1 MENDERFPLTSSKKR
16 LSTGKTI
23 SRGRPSV
30 RIKALDGIRAL
41 AIVAVVLYHLRP
53 SVLPGGFIGVTVFF
67 VLSGFLITR
76 STVSALDKGSFSYRR
91 YLLRRFWRLFFPIVI
106 TIALSAVLTYLFAP
120 SLLLKVQSDCL
131 PATLFVSN
139 WFYIVRNVPYFAAAG
154 LPSPLTHL
162 WFLGVLAQ
170 FYVLW
175 PLIVY
180 LLLKVRR
187 AAPAITAVLILF
199 STVAMS
205 IFWMVGE
212 DVTHAYYGLDTRAAE
227 LLVGAFLALIYSQIS
242 PENSVSAFRAKTEKS
257 EMLQV
262 LAAGSLGSLIVFA
275 IWGSGD
281 TPAIYFGG
289 FLLVAMLSAVIVRAA
304 TFEGSVISKL
314 LSNPVFNYLGSRSF
328 SLYLVHFPI
337 LLILNPATRTVPPS
351 GWQQLLQLLIVVV
364 AAEVFYRLTESPAS
378 LLSSL
383 WKKAGERKVATLKS
397 QDPLRTLQLKVF
409 AVLSA
414 ISLIVAV
421 VLSFYPANWEQLAKN
436 RAVQLRPEL
445 AASATSSSHSEKQKT
460 KEKDEK
466 NKSPKKQEEK
476 PKGLKPLAKK
486 VPNNLDTSGW
496 QIDPA
501 TGTCN
506 ADVLIIGDS
515 ITEGASAAIKKVL
528 PQAVIDGKVSRQ
540 IQRGPDVFAKYKNQG
555 IRPRVLVYALG
566 SNGVLYGDRLVQ
578 NLIDTAEGRPMYLVT
593 IRDPNPLQD
602 INNEIL
608 NRLAN
613 NNPNVG
619 IIDWWAAS
627 EGHREYLVDDGTH
640 PTNVGNEVL
649 ANLYKQALCGQ

>member
-1 MENDERFPLTSSKKR
+1 M
-16 LSTGKTI
+16 
-23 SRGRPSV
+23 
-30 RIKALDGIRAL
+30 DGLRAL

-53 SVLPGGFIGVTVFF
+53 SVSPGGFIGVTVFF

-76 STVSALDKGSFSYRR
+76 SVVSALDKGTFSYRR
-91 YLLRRFWRLFFPIVI
+91 YLRRRFWRLFFPIII
-106 TIALSAVLTYLFAP
+106 TIALSATLTYLFAP

-139 WFYIVRNVPYFAAAG
+139 WFYIFRNVPYFAAAG

-170 FYVLW
+170 FYVIW

-187 AAPAITAVLILF
+187 AAPAITAVLILA
-199 STVAMS
+199 SAAAMA
-205 IFWMVGE
+205 IFWMAGE
-212 DVTHAYYGLDTRAAE
+212 DVTRAYYGLDTRAAE
-227 LLVGAFLALIYSQIS
+227 LLVGAFLAFIYPQVSSQS
-242 PENSVSAFRAKTEKS
+242 PDSTDEAKTGKGTA
-257 EMLQV
+257 LQV
-262 LAAGSLGSLIVFA
+262 LAAGSLVALLVFT
-275 IWGSGD
+275 IWGSGEM
-281 TPAIYFGG
+281 PAMHLGG
-289 FLLVAMLSAVIVRAA
+289 FLLAAMLSALIIRATA
-304 TFEGSVISKL
+304 AAETVISKL

-328 SLYLVHFPI
+328 ALYLVHFPI
-337 LLILNPATRTVPPS
+337 LLMLNPATRTVPPTW
-351 GWQQLLQLLIVVV
+351 WQQLLQLLVV
-364 AAEVFYRLTESPAS
+364 AVAGEVFYHLTEAPAS
-378 LLSSL
+378 LVSSL
-383 WKKAGERKVATLKS
+383 WKKPGEKKVAKLKAQS
-397 QDPLRTLQLKVF
+397 RLRKIQLTVF

-414 ISLIVAV
+414 LSLVVAGF
-421 VLSFYPANWEQLAKN
+421 LAFYPANWGQIAKN

-445 AASATSSSHSEKQKT
+445 AATAAPSPKPEKQKA

-466 NKSPKKQEEK
+466 DKTQEKAEEE
-476 PKGLKPLAKK
+476 PKGIKPVAKK
-486 VPNNLDTSGW
+486 VPNNLDTTGW

-501 TGTCN
+501 TGACN

-515 ITEGASAAIKKVL
+515 VTDEATPAIKKVL
-528 PQAVIDGKVSRQ
+528 PNAVVDGKTSRQ
-540 IQRGPDVFAKYKNQG
+540 IQRGPEVFARYKNQG

-578 NLIDTAEGRPMYLVT
+578 NLIDTAEGRPMFLVT

-640 PTNVGNEVL
+640 PTNAGAAVI

>member
-1 MENDERFPLTSSKKR
+1 M
-16 LSTGKTI
+16 
-23 SRGRPSV
+23 
-30 RIKALDGIRAL
+30 RIKALDGMRAL

-76 STVSALDKGSFSYRR
+76 SVVSALDKGTFSYRR

-106 TIALSAVLTYLFAP
+106 TIALSAALTYLFAP
-120 SLLLKVQSDCL
+120 SLLLKVQSNCL

-139 WFYIVRNVPYFAAAG
+139 WFYIFRNVPYFAAAG

-187 AAPAITAVLILF
+187 AAPAITAVLI
-199 STVAMS
+199 VASAAAMA
-205 IFWMVGE
+205 IFWMAGE

-227 LLVGAFLALIYSQIS
+227 LLVGAFLAFIFPQAS
-242 PENSVSAFRAKTEKS
+242 PGRGSEAKAKTGKGAL
-257 EMLQV
+257 LQV
-262 LAAGSLGSLIVFA
+262 LAAGSLAGLIVFA
-275 IWGSGD
+275 IGGNGEMS
-281 TPAIYFGG
+281 AMYLGG
-289 FLLVAMLSAVIVRAA
+289 FLLAAILSALIIRAA
-304 TFEGSVISKL
+304 VSEEAVISKL
-314 LSNPVFNYLGSRSF
+314 LSNSVFNYLGSRSF
-328 SLYLVHFPI
+328 ALYLVHFPI
-337 LLILNPATRTVPPS
+337 LLMLNPATRTVPPTW
-351 GWQQLLQLLIVVV
+351 WQQLLQLLLVAV
-364 AAEVFYRLTESPAS
+364 AAEVFYHLAESPAT
-378 LLSSL
+378 LLSAL
-383 WKKAGERKVATLKS
+383 WKKPGEKKAAKLKS
-397 QDPLRTLQLKVF
+397 QSRLRKVQLTVF
-409 AVLSA
+409 AVLS
-414 ISLIVAV
+414 
-421 VLSFYPANWEQLAKN
+421 VLSLVVAGILVFYPANWEQLAKN

-445 AASATSSSHSEKQKT
+445 AATSAPSPKVEKQKA

-466 NKSPKKQEEK
+466 DKERKKQEEE
-476 PKGLKPLAKK
+476 PKGIKPVAKK
-486 VPNNLDTSGW
+486 VPNNLDTTGW

-515 ITEGASAAIKKVL
+515 VTDEATPAIKKVL
-528 PQAVIDGKVSRQ
+528 PNAVVDGKTSRQ
-540 IQRGPDVFAKYKNQG
+540 IQRGPEVLAKYQNQG

-578 NLIDTAEGRPMYLVT
+578 KLIDTAQGRPMFLVT

-640 PTNVGNEVL
+640 PTNAGAAVI

>member
-1 MENDERFPLTSSKKR
+1 M
-16 LSTGKTI
+16 
-23 SRGRPSV
+23 
-30 RIKALDGIRAL
+30 
-41 AIVAVVLYHLRP
+41 AVVLYHLRP
-53 SVLPGGFIGVTVFF
+53 SVLTGGFIGVTVFF

-76 STVSALDKGSFSYRR
+76 SVVSALDKGTFSYRR

-106 TIALSAVLTYLFAP
+106 TIALSAALTYLFAP

-139 WFYIVRNVPYFAAAG
+139 WFYIFRNVPYFAAAG

-170 FYVLW
+170 FYVIW

-187 AAPAITAVLILF
+187 AAPAITAVMILA
-199 STVAMS
+199 SAAAMA
-205 IFWMVGE
+205 IFWMAGE

-227 LLVGAFLALIYSQIS
+227 LLVGAFLAFIFPQ
-242 PENSVSAFRAKTEKS
+242 VSSSGSGSADEAKTGKDTA
-257 EMLQV
+257 LQI
-262 LAAGSLGSLIVFA
+262 LAAGSLGALIVFA
-275 IWGSGD
+275 IGGNGEM
-281 TPAIYFGG
+281 PAMYLGG
-289 FLLVAMLSAVIVRAA
+289 FLLAAILSALIIRAA
-304 TFEGSVISKL
+304 VSEEAMISKL
-314 LSNPVFNYLGSRSF
+314 LCNPVFNYLGSRSF
-328 SLYLVHFPI
+328 ALYLVHFPI
-337 LLILNPATRTVPPS
+337 LLMLNPATRTVPPTW
-351 GWQQLLQLLIVVV
+351 WQQVLQLLIVVV
-364 AAEVFYRLTESPAS
+364 AGEVFYHLTEAPSS

-383 WKKAGERKVATLKS
+383 WKKPGEKKVAKLKAQS
-397 QDPLRTLQLKVF
+397 RLRKIQLTVF

-414 ISLIVAV
+414 LSLVVAG
-421 VLSFYPANWEQLAKN
+421 LLAFYPANWGQIAKN

-445 AASATSSSHSEKQKT
+445 AATAAPSPKVEKQAAKD
-460 KEKDEK
+460 KDEK
-466 NKSPKKQEEK
+466 DQAQEKAEEESKGIK
-476 PKGLKPLAKK
+476 PVAKK
-486 VPNNLDTSGW
+486 VPNNLDTTGW

-515 ITEGASAAIKKVL
+515 VTDEATPAIKKVL
-528 PQAVIDGKVSRQ
+528 PNAVVDGKTSRQ
-540 IQRGPDVFAKYKNQG
+540 IQRGPEVLARYQNQG

-613 NNPNVG
+613 ANPNVG

-640 PTNVGNEVL
+640 PTNTGAAVI

>member
-1 MENDERFPLTSSKKR
+1 MDEL
-16 LSTGKTI
+16 
-23 SRGRPSV
+23 
-30 RIKALDGIRAL
+30 RAL

-76 STVSALDKGSFSYRR
+76 SVVSALDKGTFSYRR

-106 TIALSAVLTYLFAP
+106 TIALSAALTYLFAP

-139 WFYIVRNVPYFAAAG
+139 WFYIFRNVPYFAAAG

-170 FYVLW
+170 FYVIW

-187 AAPAITAVLILF
+187 AAPAITAVLILA
-199 STVAMS
+199 SAAAMA
-205 IFWMVGE
+205 IFWMAGE

-227 LLVGAFLALIYSQIS
+227 LLVGAFLAFIFPQ
-242 PENSVSAFRAKTEKS
+242 VSSSGSGSANEAKTGKGTA
-257 EMLQV
+257 LQI
-262 LAAGSLGSLIVFA
+262 LAAGSLGALIVFA
-275 IWGSGD
+275 IGGNGEMS
-281 TPAIYFGG
+281 AIYLGG
-289 FLLVAMLSAVIVRAA
+289 FLLAAILSAVIIGAA
-304 TFEGSVISKL
+304 ASAGSLISKL

-328 SLYLVHFPI
+328 ALYLVHFPI
-337 LLILNPATRTVPPS
+337 LLILNPATRTVPPTW
-351 GWQQLLQLLIVVV
+351 WQQLLQLLIVAV
-364 AAEVFYRLTESPAS
+364 AGEVFYQLTEVPATWMS
-378 LLSSL
+378 TL
-383 WKKAGERKVATLKS
+383 WKKPGEKKAAKLKAWGWLRKV
-397 QDPLRTLQLKVF
+397 QLTVF
-409 AVLSA
+409 
-414 ISLIVAV
+414 V
-421 VLSFYPANWEQLAKN
+421 VLSVLSLVVTGVLAFYPANWEQIAKN

-445 AASATSSSHSEKQKT
+445 AATAAPSPQPEKQKA

-466 NKSPKKQEEK
+466 DKTQEKAEEE
-476 PKGLKPLAKK
+476 PKGIKPVAKK
-486 VPNNLDTSGW
+486 VPNNLDTTGW

-515 ITEGASAAIKKVL
+515 VTDEATPAIKKVL
-528 PQAVIDGKVSRQ
+528 PNAVVDGKTSRQ
-540 IQRGPDVFAKYKNQG
+540 IQRGPEVLAKYKNQG

-578 NLIDTAEGRPMYLVT
+578 NLIDTAEGRPMFLVT

-640 PTNVGNEVL
+640 PTNTGAAVI
-649 ANLYKQALCGQ
+649 ANLYKQALCGR

>member
-1 MENDERFPLTSSKKR
+1 M
-16 LSTGKTI
+16 
-23 SRGRPSV
+23 
-30 RIKALDGIRAL
+30 
-41 AIVAVVLYHLRP
+41 
-53 SVLPGGFIGVTVFF
+53 TVFF

-76 STVSALDKGSFSYRR
+76 SVVSALDKGTFSYRR
-91 YLLRRFWRLFFPIVI
+91 YLRRRFWRLFFPIVI
-106 TIALSAVLTYLFAP
+106 TIALSAALTYLFAP

-139 WFYIVRNVPYFAAAG
+139 WFYIFRNVPYFAAAG

-170 FYVLW
+170 FYVIW

-187 AAPAITAVLILF
+187 AAPAITAVLILA
-199 STVAMS
+199 SAAAMA
-205 IFWMVGE
+205 IFWMAGE

-227 LLVGAFLALIYSQIS
+227 LLVGAFLAFIFPQ
-242 PENSVSAFRAKTEKS
+242 VSSSGSGSANEAKTGKGTA
-257 EMLQV
+257 LQI
-262 LAAGSLGSLIVFA
+262 LAAGSLGALIVFA
-275 IWGSGD
+275 IGGNGEMS
-281 TPAIYFGG
+281 AIYLGG
-289 FLLVAMLSAVIVRAA
+289 FLLAAILSAVIIGAA
-304 TFEGSVISKL
+304 ASAGSLISKL

-328 SLYLVHFPI
+328 ALYLVHFPI
-337 LLILNPATRTVPPS
+337 LLILNPATRTVPPTW
-351 GWQQLLQLLIVVV
+351 WQQLLQLLIVAV
-364 AAEVFYRLTESPAS
+364 AGEVFYQLTEVPATWMS
-378 LLSSL
+378 AL
-383 WKKAGERKVATLKS
+383 WKKPGEKKAAKLKAWGWLRKV
-397 QDPLRTLQLKVF
+397 QLTVF
-409 AVLSA
+409 
-414 ISLIVAV
+414 V
-421 VLSFYPANWEQLAKN
+421 VLSVLSLVVTGVLAFYPANWEQLAKN

-445 AASATSSSHSEKQKT
+445 AATVAASPQPEKPAVKDED
-460 KEKDEK
+460 EKDKAQEK
-466 NKSPKKQEEK
+466 AEEE
-476 PKGLKPLAKK
+476 PKGIKPVAKK
-486 VPNNLDTSGW
+486 VPNNLDTTGW

-515 ITEGASAAIKKVL
+515 VTDEATPAIKKVL
-528 PQAVIDGKVSRQ
+528 PNAVVDGKTSRQ
-540 IQRGPDVFAKYKNQG
+540 IQRGPDVLAKYKNQG

-578 NLIDTAEGRPMYLVT
+578 NLIDTAEGRPMFLVT

-640 PTNVGNEVL
+640 PTNTGAAVI
-649 ANLYKQALCGQ
+649 ANLYKQALCGR

>member
-1 MENDERFPLTSSKKR
+1 MENGERFPLTSSKER

-23 SRGRPSV
+23 SRGLPSV

-76 STVSALDKGSFSYRR
+76 SIVSALDKGSFSYRR
-91 YLLRRFWRLFFPIVI
+91 YLLRRLWRLFFPIVI

-227 LLVGAFLALIYSQIS
+227 LLVGAFLALIYPQIS

-304 TFEGSVISKL
+304 TFEGSEISKL
-314 LSNPVFNYLGSRSF
+314 LRNPVFNYLGSRSF

-337 LLILNPATRTVPPS
+337 LLLLNPATRTVPPS

-409 AVLSA
+409 AVLST

-436 RAVQLRPEL
+436 RAVHLRPEL
-445 AASATSSSHSEKQKT
+445 AATAAPSPKVEKPATKD
-460 KEKDEK
+460 KDETDK
-466 NKSPKKQEEK
+466 PEEE
-476 PKGLKPLAKK
+476 PKGIKPVAKK
-486 VPNNLDTSGW
+486 VPNNLDTTGW

-515 ITEGASAAIKKVL
+515 VTDEATPAIKKVL
-528 PQAVIDGKVSRQ
+528 PNAVVDGKTSRQ
-540 IQRGPDVFAKYKNQG
+540 IQRGPEVLAKYKNQG

-613 NNPNVG
+613 ANPNVG

-640 PTNVGNEVL
+640 PTNAGAAVI

>member
-1 MENDERFPLTSSKKR
+1 MTKDECSPQSLSENTQAPGKSLPER
-16 LSTGKTI
+16 
-23 SRGRPSV
+23 RPST
-30 RIKALDGIRAL
+30 RIKALDGMRAL
-41 AIVAVVLYHLRP
+41 AIMAVVLYHLRP

-76 STVSALDKGSFSYRR
+76 SVVSALDKGTFSYRR

-106 TIALSAVLTYLFAP
+106 TIALSAALTYIFAP

-139 WFYIVRNVPYFAAAG
+139 WFYIFRNVPYFAAAG

-170 FYVLW
+170 FYVIW

-187 AAPAITAVLILF
+187 AAPAITAVLILA
-199 STVAMS
+199 SAAAMA
-205 IFWMVGE
+205 IFWMAGE

-227 LLVGAFLALIYSQIS
+227 LLVGAFLAFIFPQ
-242 PENSVSAFRAKTEKS
+242 VSSSGSGSANEAKTGKGTA
-257 EMLQV
+257 LQI
-262 LAAGSLGSLIVFA
+262 LAAGSLGALIVFA
-275 IWGSGD
+275 IGGNGEM
-281 TPAIYFGG
+281 PAMYLGG
-289 FLLVAMLSAVIVRAA
+289 FLLAAILSALIIRAA
-304 TFEGSVISKL
+304 VPEEAMISKL
-314 LSNPVFNYLGSRSF
+314 LCNPIFNYLGSRSF
-328 SLYLVHFPI
+328 ALYLVHFPI
-337 LLILNPATRTVPPS
+337 LLMLNPATRTVPPTW
-351 GWQQLLQLLIVVV
+351 WQQLLQLLIVVV
-364 AAEVFYRLTESPAS
+364 AGEVFYHLTEAPSS

-383 WKKAGERKVATLKS
+383 WRKPGEKKVAKLKAQS
-397 QDPLRTLQLKVF
+397 RLRKIQLTVF

-414 ISLIVAV
+414 LSLVVAG
-421 VLSFYPANWEQLAKN
+421 LLAFYPANWGQIAKN

-445 AASATSSSHSEKQKT
+445 AATAAPSPKVEKQAAKD
-460 KEKDEK
+460 KDEK
-466 NKSPKKQEEK
+466 DQAQEKAEEE
-476 PKGLKPLAKK
+476 PKGIKPVAKK
-486 VPNNLDTSGW
+486 VPNNLDTTGW

-515 ITEGASAAIKKVL
+515 VTDEATPAIKKVL
-528 PQAVIDGKVSRQ
+528 PNAVVDGKTSRQ
-540 IQRGPDVFAKYKNQG
+540 IQRGPEVLARYQNQG

-578 NLIDTAEGRPMYLVT
+578 NLIDTAEGRPMFLVT

-613 NNPNVG
+613 ANPNVG

-640 PTNVGNEVL
+640 PTNTGAAVI
-649 ANLYKQALCGQ
+649 ANLYKQALCGK

>member
-1 MENDERFPLTSSKKR
+1 MTKDECSPQSLSDKPPAPGKPVPKR
-16 LSTGKTI
+16 G
-23 SRGRPSV
+23 PSG
-30 RIKALDGIRAL
+30 RIKALDGMRAL

-76 STVSALDKGSFSYRR
+76 SVVSALDKGTFSYRR

-106 TIALSAVLTYLFAP
+106 TIALSAALTYLFAP

-139 WFYIVRNVPYFAAAG
+139 WFYIFRNVPYFAAAG

-170 FYVLW
+170 FYVIW

-187 AAPAITAVLILF
+187 AAPAITAVLILA
-199 STVAMS
+199 SAAAMA
-205 IFWMVGE
+205 IFWMTGE
-212 DVTHAYYGLDTRAAE
+212 DVTRAYYGLDTRAAE
-227 LLVGAFLALIYSQIS
+227 LLVGAFLAFVFPQVASQS
-242 PENSVSAFRAKTEKS
+242 SDSTDEAKTGKGAA
-257 EMLQV
+257 LQL
-262 LAAGSLGSLIVFA
+262 LAAGSLGSLIVFS
-275 IWGSGD
+275 IGGNGEM
-281 TPAIYFGG
+281 PAMYLGG
-289 FLLVAMLSAVIVRAA
+289 FLLAAILSALIIRVAA
-304 TFEGSVISKL
+304 AAETVISKL

-328 SLYLVHFPI
+328 ALYLVHFPI
-337 LLILNPATRTVPPS
+337 LLMLNPATRTVPPS
-351 GWQQLLQLLIVVV
+351 WWQQLLQLLVVVV
-364 AAEVFYRLTESPAS
+364 AGEVFYHLAESPS
-378 LLSSL
+378 TLLSAL
-383 WKKAGERKVATLKS
+383 WKKPGEKKAGKLKAWGRLRKV
-397 QDPLRTLQLKVF
+397 QLTVF
-409 AVLSA
+409 VVLSA
-414 ISLIVAV
+414 LSLV
-421 VLSFYPANWEQLAKN
+421 VTGVLAFYPANWEQIAKN

-445 AASATSSSHSEKQKT
+445 AATAAPSSQPEKPAVKDED
-460 KEKDEK
+460 EKDKAQEK
-466 NKSPKKQEEK
+466 AEEE
-476 PKGLKPLAKK
+476 PKGIKPVAKK
-486 VPNNLDTSGW
+486 VPNNLDTTGW

-501 TGTCN
+501 TGTCS

-515 ITEGASAAIKKVL
+515 VTDEATPAIKKVL
-528 PQAVIDGKVSRQ
+528 PNAVVDGKTSRQ
-540 IQRGPDVFAKYKNQG
+540 IQRGPGVFAKYKNQG

-578 NLIDTAEGRPMYLVT
+578 NLIDTAEGRPMFLVT

-640 PTNVGNEVL
+640 PTNTGAAVI

>member
-1 MENDERFPLTSSKKR
+1 MANDECSPRS
-16 LSTGKTI
+16 LSETPQASGKPVPE
-23 SRGRPSV
+23 RGQSC
-30 RIKALDGIRAL
+30 RIKALDGMRAL

-76 STVSALDKGSFSYRR
+76 SVVSALDKGTFSYRR

-106 TIALSAVLTYLFAP
+106 TIALSAALTYLFAP

-139 WFYIVRNVPYFAAAG
+139 WFYIFRNVPYFAAAG

-162 WFLGVLAQ
+162 WFLGVLVQ
-170 FYVLW
+170 FYVIW

-187 AAPAITAVLILF
+187 AAPAITAVLILA
-199 STVAMS
+199 SAVAMA
-205 IFWMVGE
+205 IFWMAGE
-212 DVTHAYYGLDTRAAE
+212 DVTRAYYGPDTRAAE
-227 LLVGAFLALIYSQIS
+227 LLVGAFLAFIYPQVSSQS
-242 PENSVSAFRAKTEKS
+242 PDSTDEAKTGKGTA
-257 EMLQV
+257 LQV
-262 LAAGSLGSLIVFA
+262 LAAGSLVALLVFT
-275 IWGSGD
+275 IWGSGEM
-281 TPAIYFGG
+281 PAMYLGG
-289 FLLVAMLSAVIVRAA
+289 FLLAAMLSALIIRAIA
-304 TFEGSVISKL
+304 AAETVISKL
-314 LSNPVFNYLGSRSF
+314 LSNPIFNYLGSRSF

-337 LLILNPATRTVPPS
+337 LLMLNPATRTVPPS
-351 GWQQLLQLLIVVV
+351 WWQQLLQLLIVVV
-364 AAEVFYRLTESPAS
+364 AGEVFYHLTEAPAS
-378 LLSSL
+378 LVSSL
-383 WKKAGERKVATLKS
+383 WKKPGEKKVAKLKAQSRLRKV
-397 QDPLRTLQLKVF
+397 QLTVF
-409 AVLSA
+409 AMLSA
-414 ISLIVAV
+414 LSLVVAGI
-421 VLSFYPANWEQLAKN
+421 LAFYPANWEQIAKN

-445 AASATSSSHSEKQKT
+445 AATAAPSPQPEKQKA

-466 NKSPKKQEEK
+466 DKTQEKAEEE
-476 PKGLKPLAKK
+476 PKGIKPVAKK
-486 VPNNLDTSGW
+486 VPNNLDTTGW

-515 ITEGASAAIKKVL
+515 VTDEATPAIKKVL
-528 PQAVIDGKVSRQ
+528 PNAVVDGKTSRQ
-540 IQRGPDVFAKYKNQG
+540 IQRGPEVLAKYKNQG

-578 NLIDTAEGRPMYLVT
+578 NLIDTAEGRPMFLVT

-640 PTNVGNEVL
+640 PTNAGAAVI

>member
-1 MENDERFPLTSSKKR
+1 MTKDECSPQS
-16 LSTGKTI
+16 LSETPQAPGKTVTE
-23 SRGRPSV
+23 RRPSS
-30 RIKALDGIRAL
+30 RIKALDGMRAL

-76 STVSALDKGSFSYRR
+76 SVAGALDKGTFSYWR

-106 TIALSAVLTYLFAP
+106 TIALSAALTYLFAP

-139 WFYIVRNVPYFAAAG
+139 WFYIFRNVPYFAAAG

-170 FYVLW
+170 FYVIW

-187 AAPAITAVLILF
+187 AAPAITAVLILA
-199 STVAMS
+199 SAAAMA
-205 IFWMVGE
+205 IFWMAGE

-227 LLVGAFLALIYSQIS
+227 LLVGAFLAFIYPQD
-242 PENSVSAFRAKTEKS
+242 SAQSTDSARDAQTGKGAA
-257 EMLQV
+257 LQL

-275 IWGSGD
+275 IGGSGEM
-281 TPAIYFGG
+281 PAMYLGG
-289 FLLVAMLSAVIVRAA
+289 FLLAAILSALIIRAIA
-304 TFEGSVISKL
+304 APDVMISKL

-328 SLYLVHFPI
+328 ALYLVHVPI

-351 GWQQLLQLLIVVV
+351 WWQQLLQLLVV
-364 AAEVFYRLTESPAS
+364 AVAGEVFYHLAEAPST
-378 LLSSL
+378 LLSAL
-383 WKKAGERKVATLKS
+383 WKKPGEKKVAKLKALSRLRKV
-397 QDPLRTLQLKVF
+397 QLTVF
-409 AVLSA
+409 AALSVLS
-414 ISLIVAV
+414 LVVAGM
-421 VLSFYPANWEQLAKN
+421 LAFYPANWEQIAKN

-445 AASATSSSHSEKQKT
+445 AATAAPSPQSEKQKA

-466 NKSPKKQEEK
+466 DKVQEKAEVE
-476 PKGLKPLAKK
+476 PKGIKPVAKK
-486 VPNNLDTSGW
+486 VPNNLDTTGW

-515 ITEGASAAIKKVL
+515 VTDEATPAIKKVL
-528 PQAVIDGKVSRQ
+528 PNAVVDGKTSRQ
-540 IQRGPDVFAKYKNQG
+540 IQRGSDVLAKYQNQG

-578 NLIDTAEGRPMYLVT
+578 NLIDTAEGRPMFLVT

-640 PTNVGNEVL
+640 PTNAGAAVI
-649 ANLYKQALCGQ
+649 ANLYKQALCGR

>member
-1 MENDERFPLTSSKKR
+1 M
-16 LSTGKTI
+16 
-23 SRGRPSV
+23 
-30 RIKALDGIRAL
+30 DGMRAL

-76 STVSALDKGSFSYRR
+76 SVVSALDKGTFSYRR

-106 TIALSAVLTYLFAP
+106 TIALSAALTYLFAP

-139 WFYIVRNVPYFAAAG
+139 WFYIFRNVPYFAAAG

-170 FYVLW
+170 FYVVW

-187 AAPAITAVLILF
+187 AAPAITAVLILA
-199 STVAMS
+199 SAAAMA
-205 IFWMVGE
+205 IFWMAGE

-227 LLVGAFLALIYSQIS
+227 LLVGAFLAFIFPQ
-242 PENSVSAFRAKTEKS
+242 VSSSGSGSANEAKTGKGTA
-257 EMLQV
+257 LQI
-262 LAAGSLGSLIVFA
+262 LAAGSLGALIVFA
-275 IWGSGD
+275 IGGSGEM
-281 TPAIYFGG
+281 PAMYLGG
-289 FLLVAMLSAVIVRAA
+289 FLLAAMLSALIIRAIA
-304 TFEGSVISKL
+304 AAETVISKL
-314 LSNPVFNYLGSRSF
+314 LSNPIFNYLGSRSF
-328 SLYLVHFPI
+328 ALYLVHFPI
-337 LLILNPATRTVPPS
+337 LLMLNPATRTVPPS
-351 GWQQLLQLLIVVV
+351 WWQQLLQLLIVVV
-364 AAEVFYRLTESPAS
+364 AGEVFYHLTEAPAS

-383 WKKAGERKVATLKS
+383 WKKPGEKKVAKLKAQSRLRKV
-397 QDPLRTLQLKVF
+397 QLTVF
-409 AVLSA
+409 AMLSA
-414 ISLIVAV
+414 LSLVVAGI
-421 VLSFYPANWEQLAKN
+421 LAFYPANWEQIAKN

-445 AASATSSSHSEKQKT
+445 AATAAPSPQPEKQKA

-466 NKSPKKQEEK
+466 DKTQEKAEEE
-476 PKGLKPLAKK
+476 PKGIKPVAKK
-486 VPNNLDTSGW
+486 VPNNLDTTGW

-515 ITEGASAAIKKVL
+515 VTDEATPAIKKVL
-528 PQAVIDGKVSRQ
+528 PNAVVDGKTSRQ
-540 IQRGPDVFAKYKNQG
+540 IQRGPEVLAKYKNQG

-578 NLIDTAEGRPMYLVT
+578 NLIDTAEGRPMFLVT

-640 PTNVGNEVL
+640 PTNAGAAVI

>member
-1 MENDERFPLTSSKKR
+1 MTKDECSPQS
-16 LSTGKTI
+16 LSETPQAPGKTVTE
-23 SRGRPSV
+23 RRPSS
-30 RIKALDGIRAL
+30 RIKALDGMCAL

-76 STVSALDKGSFSYRR
+76 SVAGALDKGTFSYWR

-106 TIALSAVLTYLFAP
+106 TIALSAALTYLFAP

-139 WFYIVRNVPYFAAAG
+139 WFYIFRNVPYFAAAG

-170 FYVLW
+170 FYVIW

-187 AAPAITAVLILF
+187 AAPAITAVLILA
-199 STVAMS
+199 SAAAMA
-205 IFWMVGE
+205 IFWMAGE

-227 LLVGAFLALIYSQIS
+227 LLVGAFLAFIFPQ
-242 PENSVSAFRAKTEKS
+242 VSSSGSGSANEAKTGKGTA
-257 EMLQV
+257 LQI
-262 LAAGSLGSLIVFA
+262 LAAGSLGALIVFA
-275 IWGSGD
+275 IGGNGEM
-281 TPAIYFGG
+281 PAMYLGG
-289 FLLVAMLSAVIVRAA
+289 FLLAAMLSALIIRAA
-304 TFEGSVISKL
+304 VLEDAMISKL

-328 SLYLVHFPI
+328 ALYLVHFPI
-337 LLILNPATRTVPPS
+337 LPILNPATRTVPPS
-351 GWQQLLQLLIVVV
+351 WWQQLLQLLIVAVS
-364 AAEVFYRLTESPAS
+364 AEVFYRLAEAPATF
-378 LLSSL
+378 LSSL
-383 WKKAGERKVATLKS
+383 WKKPGEKKAGKLKAQSRLRK
-397 QDPLRTLQLKVF
+397 LQLTVF
-409 AVLSA
+409 AALSA
-414 ISLIVAV
+414 LSLV
-421 VLSFYPANWEQLAKN
+421 VTGTLAFYPANWEQLAKN

-445 AASATSSSHSEKQKT
+445 AATAAPSPQVEKQKA

-466 NKSPKKQEEK
+466 DKVQEKAEVE
-476 PKGLKPLAKK
+476 PKGIKPVAKK
-486 VPNNLDTSGW
+486 VPNNLDTTGW

-515 ITEGASAAIKKVL
+515 VTDEATPAIKKVL
-528 PQAVIDGKVSRQ
+528 PNAVVDGKTSRQ
-540 IQRGPDVFAKYKNQG
+540 IQRGPDVLAKYQNQG

-578 NLIDTAEGRPMYLVT
+578 NLIDTAEGRPMFLVT

-640 PTNVGNEVL
+640 PTNAGAAVI
-649 ANLYKQALCGQ
+649 ANLYKQALCGR

>member
-1 MENDERFPLTSSKKR
+1 MAKDQSSPQSLSENMQAPGKSLPERRRSS
-16 LSTGKTI
+16 
-23 SRGRPSV
+23 
-30 RIKALDGIRAL
+30 RIKALDGLRAL

-53 SVLPGGFIGVTVFF
+53 SVLTGGFIGVTVFF

-76 STVSALDKGSFSYRR
+76 SVVSALDKGTFSYRR

-106 TIALSAVLTYLFAP
+106 TIALSAALTYLFAP

-139 WFYIVRNVPYFAAAG
+139 WFYIFRNVPYFAAAG

-170 FYVLW
+170 FYVIW

-187 AAPAITAVLILF
+187 AAPAITAVLILA
-199 STVAMS
+199 SAAAMA
-205 IFWMVGE
+205 IFWMAGE

-227 LLVGAFLALIYSQIS
+227 LLVGAFLAFIFPQ
-242 PENSVSAFRAKTEKS
+242 VSSSGSGSADEAKTGKDTA
-257 EMLQV
+257 LQI
-262 LAAGSLGSLIVFA
+262 LAAGSLGALIVFA
-275 IWGSGD
+275 IGGNGEM
-281 TPAIYFGG
+281 PAMYLGG
-289 FLLVAMLSAVIVRAA
+289 FLLAAILSALIIRAA
-304 TFEGSVISKL
+304 ASGGSVISKL
-314 LSNPVFNYLGSRSF
+314 LCNPVFNYLGSRSF
-328 SLYLVHFPI
+328 ALYLVHFPI
-337 LLILNPATRTVPPS
+337 LLMLNPATRTVPPTW
-351 GWQQLLQLLIVVV
+351 WQQVLQLLIVVV
-364 AAEVFYRLTESPAS
+364 AGEVFYHLTEAPAS

-383 WKKAGERKVATLKS
+383 WRKPGEKKVAKLKAQS
-397 QDPLRTLQLKVF
+397 RLRKIQLTVF

-414 ISLIVAV
+414 LSLVVAGI
-421 VLSFYPANWEQLAKN
+421 LAFYPANWGQIAKN

-445 AASATSSSHSEKQKT
+445 AATAAPSPKVEKQAAKD
-460 KEKDEK
+460 KDEK
-466 NKSPKKQEEK
+466 DQAQEKAEEESKGIK
-476 PKGLKPLAKK
+476 PVAKK
-486 VPNNLDTSGW
+486 VPNNLDTTGW

-515 ITEGASAAIKKVL
+515 VTDEATPAIKKVL
-528 PQAVIDGKVSRQ
+528 PNAVVDGKTSRQ
-540 IQRGPDVFAKYKNQG
+540 IQRGPEVLARYQNQG
-555 IRPRVLVYALG
+555 IRPRVLVYAVG

-613 NNPNVG
+613 ANPNVG

-640 PTNVGNEVL
+640 PTNTGAAVI

>member
-1 MENDERFPLTSSKKR
+1 MTKDECSPQS
-16 LSTGKTI
+16 LSETPQAPGKTVTE
-23 SRGRPSV
+23 RGPSS
-30 RIKALDGIRAL
+30 RIKALDGMRAL

-76 STVSALDKGSFSYRR
+76 SVAGALDKGTFSYWR
-91 YLLRRFWRLFFPIVI
+91 YLLRRFWRLFFPIDI
-106 TIALSAVLTYLFAP
+106 TIALSATLTYLFAP

-139 WFYIVRNVPYFAAAG
+139 WFYIFRNVPFFAAAG

-170 FYVLW
+170 FYVVW

-187 AAPAITAVLILF
+187 AAPAITAVLILA
-199 STVAMS
+199 SAAAMA
-205 IFWMVGE
+205 IFWMAGE

-227 LLVGAFLALIYSQIS
+227 LLMGAFLAFIIPQVSS
-242 PENSVSAFRAKTEKS
+242 PSSGFAAKTTGRGG
-257 EMLQV
+257 MPLQV
-262 LAAGSLGSLIVFA
+262 LAVGCLVSLLVFA
-275 IWGSGD
+275 FWGSGEM
-281 TPAIYFGG
+281 PAMYLGG
-289 FLLVAMLSAVIVRAA
+289 FLLAAILSALIIRVTVLEDA
-304 TFEGSVISKL
+304 VISKL

-328 SLYLVHFPI
+328 ALYLVHFPI
-337 LLILNPATRTVPPS
+337 LLMLNPATRTVTPS
-351 GWQQLLQLLIVVV
+351 WWQQLLQLLLVAV
-364 AAEVFYRLTESPAS
+364 AAEVFYHLAEAPAT
-378 LLSSL
+378 LLSAL
-383 WKKAGERKVATLKS
+383 WKKPGEKKVAKLKAQS
-397 QDPLRTLQLKVF
+397 WLRKLQLTVF
-409 AVLSA
+409 AVLS
-414 ISLIVAV
+414 
-421 VLSFYPANWEQLAKN
+421 VLSLVVTAVLAFYPANWEQIAKN

-445 AASATSSSHSEKQKT
+445 AATAAPSPQVEKHTVKDED
-460 KEKDEK
+460 EKDK
-466 NKSPKKQEEK
+466 AQEK
-476 PKGLKPLAKK
+476 PEEEPKGIKPVAKK
-486 VPNNLDTSGW
+486 VPNNLDTTGW
-496 QIDPA
+496 QIDPT

-515 ITEGASAAIKKVL
+515 VTDEATPAIKKVL
-528 PQAVIDGKVSRQ
+528 PNAVVDGKTSRQ
-540 IQRGPDVFAKYKNQG
+540 IQRGPEVLARYQNQG

-578 NLIDTAEGRPMYLVT
+578 NLIDTAQGRPMFLVT

-640 PTNVGNEVL
+640 PTNAGAAVI